1 MIMPHKTGLYGGTF
15 SPPHIGHK
23 RIAEAF
29 IRQFSLD
36 ELYIMPASVP
46 PHKRVDAND
55 DPEKRFE
62 MANLA
67 FGDVEGAYVS
77 RIELEREGA
86 SYTVDTLHAIYA
98 EKGIDTHRLDGERIM
113 LLCGTDM
120 FLTLDTWRRA
130 EEIFRIAD
138 IVYAPRGENEVAL
151 LREKAAVYAEKY
163 GAVSYELNIE
173 PFPISSSEIREMIT
187 EGKDP
192 RGYISEAVY
201 EYIKKAGLYE
211 NK

>member
-1 MIMPHKTGLYGGTF
+1 MPYKTGLYGGTF

-29 IRQFSLD
+29 VRQFSLD

-46 PHKRVDAND
+46 PHKRISSDD

-62 MANLA
+62 MARLA
-67 FGDVEGAYVS
+67 FGDVNAAHVS
-77 RIELEREGA
+77 RIELERNGA

-98 EKGIDTHRLDGERIM
+98 EKGIDMDKLVDERIM

-120 FLTLDTWRRA
+120 FLTLESWHSA

-138 IVYAPRGENEVAL
+138 VVYAPRGENEVPVL
-151 LREKAAVYAEKY
+151 NEKAEVYARKY
-163 GAVSYELNIE
+163 GARSYELKVE
-173 PFPISSSEIREMIT
+173 PFPISSSEIRDMIAC
-187 EGKDP
+187 GDDA
-192 RGYISEAVY
+192 RGYITDEVY
-201 EYIKKAGLYE
+201 EYITKAGLYE

>member
-1 MIMPHKTGLYGGTF
+1 MPHKTGLYGGTF

-36 ELYIMPASVP
+36 ELYIMPASAP
-46 PHKRVDAND
+46 PHKRVDSND

-62 MANLA
+62 MASLA
-67 FGDVEGAYVS
+67 FGDIMGAHIS
-77 RIELEREGA
+77 RIELERSGA

-98 EKGIDTHRLDGERIM
+98 EKGIGTDELDDERIM

-120 FLTLDTWRRA
+120 FLTLDSWHRA

-138 IVYAPRGENEVAL
+138 VVYAPRGENEVSVL
-151 LREKAAVYAEKY
+151 HEKAEVYARKY
-163 GAVSYELNIE
+163 GARSYELKVE
-173 PFPISSSEIREMIT
+173 PFPISSSEIREMIAC
-187 EGKDP
+187 GDDV
-192 RGYISEAVY
+192 RGYISDEVY
-201 EYIKKAGLYE
+201 EYINKAGLYE
-211 NK
+211 N